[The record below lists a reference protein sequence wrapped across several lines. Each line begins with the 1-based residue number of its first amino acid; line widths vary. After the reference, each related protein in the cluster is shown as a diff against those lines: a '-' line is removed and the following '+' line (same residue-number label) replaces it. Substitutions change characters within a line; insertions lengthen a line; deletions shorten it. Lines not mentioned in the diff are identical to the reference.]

1 MTGENHSMID
11 PSDRSDRSHSSIDRS
26 RRDIDRVGRSPSGRP
41 RDRMGVG
48 MDADARTRTRP
59 RPRTVRTTR
68 RAFVAVSVMVAFATT
83 ACVGGRAS
91 VDTDDASSS
100 SSSSSSSES
109 SFESSFV
116 RALDVETLRDDVIAR
131 SRDPWVISFSGSRE
145 RCGMC
150 GTMDD
155 AFARAAK
162 IAARRF
168 GATVKFARVDA
179 TAENVDVEALGRT
192 VGLTTIPAVK
202 GYPTHATLNPY
213 DARRSVKM
221 PKTFETTDRSR
232 DRDRPRVSARGV
244 VRDDGMGATTAR
256 MKTDDDDGRVVRA
269 WNRALRL
276 RRRNARPVTR
286 APPSPVRRRRRTSR
300 FEGARVSRALSLSTS
315 RTRAGVRADAKDVD
329 ARGKTGGNDD
339 AERWMDGCVSDDGCA
354 SRGEDGGMEELD
366 ARRRTT
372 TTRFKRRRLT
382 NDDDEWRAGDP
393 ARLATCTSSA

>member
-1 MTGENHSMID
+1 M
-11 PSDRSDRSHSSIDRS
+11 
-26 RRDIDRVGRSPSGRP
+26 
-41 RDRMGVG
+41 
-48 MDADARTRTRP
+48 
-59 RPRTVRTTR
+59 
-68 RAFVAVSVMVAFATT
+68 
-83 ACVGGRAS
+83 
-91 VDTDDASSS
+91 
-100 SSSSSSSES
+100 
-109 SFESSFV
+109 
-116 RALDVETLRDDVIAR
+116 
-131 SRDPWVISFSGSRE
+131 
-145 RCGMC
+145 
-150 GTMDD
+150 
-155 AFARAAK
+155 
-162 IAARRF
+162 
-168 GATVKFARVDA
+168 
-179 TAENVDVEALGRT
+179 
-192 VGLTTIPAVK
+192 
-202 GYPTHATLNPY
+202 
-213 DARRSVKM
+213 
-221 PKTFETTDRSR
+221 DRSR

-354 SRGEDGGMEELD
+354 SRGGDGGMEELD

>member
-1 MTGENHSMID
+1 
-11 PSDRSDRSHSSIDRS
+11 
-26 RRDIDRVGRSPSGRP
+26 
-41 RDRMGVG
+41 MGVG
-48 MDADARTRTRP
+48 MDADARMRPRMRTRTRP
-59 RPRTVRTTR
+59 RTRTARTTR

-100 SSSSSSSES
+100 SSESSS
-109 SFESSFV
+109 ESSFV

-221 PKTFETTDRSR
+221 PKTFETTGPDGAARA
-232 DRDRPRVSARGV
+232 PRVEDLVAFAEETLPT
-244 VRDDGMGATTAR
+244 VRPP
-256 MKTDDDDGRVVRA
+256 
-269 WNRALRL
+269 
-276 RRRNARPVTR
+276 ARP
-286 APPSPVRRRRRTSR
+286 A
-300 FEGARVSRALSLSTS
+300 
-315 RTRAGVRADAKDVD
+315 
-329 ARGKTGGNDD
+329 
-339 AERWMDGCVSDDGCA
+339 A
-354 SRGEDGGMEELD
+354 S
-366 ARRRTT
+366 
-372 TTRFKRRRLT
+372 
-382 NDDDEWRAGDP
+382 
-393 ARLATCTSSA
+393 SSAFRCACATR